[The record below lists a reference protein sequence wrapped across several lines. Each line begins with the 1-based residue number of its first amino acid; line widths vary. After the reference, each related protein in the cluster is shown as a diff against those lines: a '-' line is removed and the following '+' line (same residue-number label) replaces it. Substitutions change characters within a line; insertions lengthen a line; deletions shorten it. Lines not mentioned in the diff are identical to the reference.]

1 MKILLVLAQ
10 IGAEMPI
17 TFLSN
22 RVIREENKTVFSF
35 AQSGLHLSGVTFIK
49 TVTKLC
55 ELVYC

>member
-1 MKILLVLAQ
+1 MKIFLVLAQ

-49 TVTKLC
+49 TVTKL
-55 ELVYC
+55 